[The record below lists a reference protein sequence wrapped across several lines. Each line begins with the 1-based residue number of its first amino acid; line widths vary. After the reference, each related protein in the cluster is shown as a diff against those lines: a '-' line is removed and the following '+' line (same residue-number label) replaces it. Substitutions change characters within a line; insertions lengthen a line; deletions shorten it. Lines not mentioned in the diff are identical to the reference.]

1 MKIRKFLVTFL
12 LCVLCIGADLK
23 KNGSNYK
30 LFPGNYPH
38 DDYQIFTDSLERDL
52 VSDASQNTTDESG
65 PKNGKII
72 KNHKDKKKTDQ
83 ENKHNLPSSTIKL
96 TKEEKE
102 RLETDVML
110 MNLEAVGL
118 QDLKF

>member
-1 MKIRKFLVTFL
+1 M
-12 LCVLCIGADLK
+12 
-23 KNGSNYK
+23 
-30 LFPGNYPH
+30 
-38 DDYQIFTDSLERDL
+38 ERDL
-52 VSDASQNTTDESG
+52 ISDASQNTTDESG
-65 PKNGKII
+65 PKNGKIL
-72 KNHKDKKKTDQ
+72 KNHMDKKKTDQ

-110 MNLEAVGL
+110 MNLESVGL

>member
-1 MKIRKFLVTFL
+1 M
-12 LCVLCIGADLK
+12 
-23 KNGSNYK
+23 
-30 LFPGNYPH
+30 
-38 DDYQIFTDSLERDL
+38 ERDL
-52 VSDASQNTTDESG
+52 ISDTSQNTTDESG
-65 PKNGKII
+65 PKNGKIN
-72 KNHKDKKKTDQ
+72 KNHMDKKKTDQ

>member
-1 MKIRKFLVTFL
+1 M
-12 LCVLCIGADLK
+12 
-23 KNGSNYK
+23 
-30 LFPGNYPH
+30 
-38 DDYQIFTDSLERDL
+38 ERDL
-52 VSDASQNTTDESG
+52 ISDASQNTTDESG
-65 PKNGKII
+65 PKNGKIN
-72 KNHKDKKKTDQ
+72 KNHMDKKKTDQ

-110 MNLEAVGL
+110 MNLESVGL